1 MAKGILEFDLEN
13 KDDRQFLNRSIK
25 STELCIVLF
34 ELMNNSK
41 RNFERQLEVDQNT
54 SEREFKLLNDVW
66 SHMSA
71 LMEDNNINL
80 DDLIS

>member
-13 KDDRQFLNRSIK
+13 KDDKQFFNRASK

-54 SEREFKLLNDVW
+54 SDREFKLLNDVW
-66 SHMSA
+66 AHICA